1 MGSWRGLFNI
11 HTLNTIHWYSH
22 ATFVCVFYLCGIAI
36 QHSCFIVIHN
46 STPIFQNPI
55 FNLFNSTLRIDNST
69 SIFVSNTIHMRH
81 SFVCSTSTFVAS
93 NAWWVCCAAE
103 CDMLAA
109 QCNILVWTL
118 NFPFPLSC
126 THCAAYGWCTT
137 TWLTSSHYIN
147 QPWANF
153 ARRTKKKRENAC
165 SLALTHVT
173 RIEPQGLFREEVLA
187 RLLCVSFYFVTKVLC
202 IF

>member
-1 MGSWRGLFNI
+1 MYISNVGYSTSIFRILFTDI
-11 HTLNTIHWYSH
+11 YSH

-93 NAWWVCCAAE
+93 NAWCVCCGAE

-118 NFPFPLSC
+118 NFPFPVSPLQSRVSRAVC
-126 THCAAYGWCTT
+126 GLHLVYDNLNDVYDD
-137 TWLTSSHYIN
+137 LTDVMTLY
-147 QPWANF
+147 
-153 ARRTKKKRENAC
+153 
-165 SLALTHVT
+165 
-173 RIEPQGLFREEVLA
+173 
-187 RLLCVSFYFVTKVLC
+187 
-202 IF
+202 

>member
-1 MGSWRGLFNI
+1 MRHSFVYSISVASQSNI
-11 HTLNTIHWYSH
+11 LVSLSFT
-22 ATFVCVFYLCGIAI
+22 I
-36 QHSCFIVIHN
+36 QHPYFKI
-46 STPIFQNPI
+46 QY
-55 FNLFNSTLRIDNST
+55 ST
-69 SIFVSNTIHMRH
+69 SLIQHCALTIQHLYLFQILFTCDI

-93 NAWWVCCAAE
+93 NAWCVCCAAE

-109 QCNILVWTL
+109 QCSILVWTL

-126 THCAAYGWCTT
+126 AHFAAYGWCTT

-153 ARRTKKKRENAC
+153 SRKTKKKRENAC

-187 RLLCVSFYFVTKVLC
+187 RLLCVSFYFVTKVVC

>member
-11 HTLNTIHWYSH
+11 HTLNTAHWYSH
-22 ATFVCVFYLCGIAI
+22 ATFLCVFSLCGIAI

-93 NAWWVCCAAE
+93 NAWWVCFLQSAICLQRNATF
-103 CDMLAA
+103 LFGH
-109 QCNILVWTL
+109 WT
-118 NFPFPLSC
+118 FPFRSVARILRLMAGVRPPDWRHH
-126 THCAAYGWCTT
+126 TI
-137 TWLTSSHYIN
+137 LTSHEPILLEE
-147 QPWANF
+147 P
-153 ARRTKKKRENAC
+153 RKKERM
-165 SLALTHVT
+165 L
-173 RIEPQGLFREEVLA
+173 VL
-187 RLLCVSFYFVTKVLC
+187 
-202 IF
+202 